1 MNKEQDELEDIRETR
16 EQREKE
22 FIDEQLK
29 FLGWIKKTG
38 DFFTALIKP
47 FIRGLA
53 WVVGEQTSRNI
64 FALIFVLIMFLSGL
78 SFVGFVLWIFITI
91 IGRWF

>member
-1 MNKEQDELEDIRETR
+1 MGKFEDIRETR

-29 FLGWIKKTG
+29 FLRWIKKTG

-47 FIRGLA
+47 FIRGLV
-53 WVVGEQTSRNI
+53 WVFGEEIGRNI
-64 FALIFVLIMFLSGL
+64 FTFIFGLIMFLSGL

-91 IGRWF
+91 IGRWFSYF